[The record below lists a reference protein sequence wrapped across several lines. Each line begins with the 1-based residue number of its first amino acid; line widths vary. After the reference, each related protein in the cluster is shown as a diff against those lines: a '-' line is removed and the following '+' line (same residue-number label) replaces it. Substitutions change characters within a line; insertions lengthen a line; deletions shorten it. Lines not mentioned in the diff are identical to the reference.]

1 MWKNIAIIA
10 LSIYSIGLT
19 VSFLTIVNLF
29 LNKVEDS
36 EKKEDKPKHR
46 IDL

>member
-10 LSIYSIGLT
+10 LSIYSVGVT

>member
-10 LSIYSIGLT
+10 LIIYSVGVT
-19 VSFLTIVNLF
+19 VLYLTIINLF

>member
-10 LSIYSIGLT
+10 LSIYSIGITISLLT
-19 VSFLTIVNLF
+19 FVNLF

-36 EKKEDKPKHR
+36 EKKEDKQKHE

>member
-10 LSIYSIGLT
+10 LSIYSIGITTSLL
-19 VSFLTIVNLF
+19 VWISLF
-29 LNKVEDS
+29 LNKFEDS

-46 IDL
+46 IEL